1 MDWGRWR
8 HDILWELIIGGY
20 RIAFMPRPA
29 TKATATWVVR
39 RLVAGGHRALFAGGC
54 VRDMLLGRRCTDYD
68 VATDAT
74 PQQVKGMFGH
84 VLLIGAK
91 FGVAMVLHRGRKVE
105 VTTFRS
111 DWSYSDG
118 RRPDGVRYTTPQEDA
133 KRRDFTINGI
143 FYDPLADEVI
153 DYVKGQA
160 DLAAGTVRTIGRPD
174 ERFAEDYL
182 RMLRAVRFA
191 VALDFSIERR
201 TASGIRKYAAK
212 VTSMSGERIFDEL
225 SKMLSLGSAADA
237 LVTMAKLGL
246 ARQILPELFAG
257 EGLWEA
263 AVHRTKALAGRRDLT
278 LVLAGVLAELPPRR
292 IVRIIRRWGASNN
305 LRDELCFLARHLDDW
320 QTACEVPLA
329 EFKRLLGGPYFG
341 RLRRLWSLRERLATG
356 RSSCARRITRRVRQI
371 PADRVAPPPLVT
383 GSDLLAMGLEE
394 GPRFG
399 RVLAAL
405 YDAQLNET
413 LATRRAALRAARER
427 IRRAKT

>member
-1 MDWGRWR
+1 M
-8 HDILWELIIGGY
+8 
-20 RIAFMPRPA
+20 AMPA

-39 RLVAGGHRALFAGGC
+39 RLAGEGHRALFAGGC

-74 PQQVKGMFGH
+74 PQQVKRLFGH

-143 FYDPLADEVI
+143 FYDPLTREVI

-160 DLAAGTVRTIGRPD
+160 DLAAGVVRTIGRPD

-182 RMLRAVRFA
+182 RMLRAARFA
-191 VALDFSIERR
+191 AALDFSIERR
-201 TASGIRKYAAK
+201 TASAVRKYAPK
-212 VTSMSGERIFDEL
+212 ITSISGERIFDEL
-225 SKMLSLGSAADA
+225 SKMLSLASAALA
-237 LVTMAKLGL
+237 LVMMEEL
-246 ARQILPELFAG
+246 ALAPQILPELFAG
-257 EGLWEA
+257 AGLWKA
-263 AVHRTKALAGRRDLT
+263 AVRRAKALAGRRDLR
-278 LVLAGVLAELPPRR
+278 LVMAGLLAELPAPQIRR
-292 IVRIIRRWGASNN
+292 ITRRWGASND
-305 LRDELCFLARHLDDW
+305 LRDELCFLAGHLDGW
-320 QTACEVPLA
+320 QTAGEVSLA
-329 EFKRLLGGPYFG
+329 QFKRLLAGPYFG
-341 RLRRLWSLRERLATG
+341 RLRRLWSLREQLTTG
-356 RSSCARRITRRVRQI
+356 GSSCARRITRRARKI
-371 PADRVAPPPLVT
+371 PADKIAPPPLVT
-383 GSDLLAMGLEE
+383 GSDLLAIGLEE

-399 RVLAAL
+399 QILTAL

-413 LATRRAALRAARER
+413 LTTRRAALRAARER
-427 IRRAKT
+427 IRRTET